1 MQQVS
6 CSVGWR
12 WSRRIASS
20 TSSSVIRLV
29 WHQLFFD
36 RHFVDSRISIA
47 PNWFHFLDRM
57 PGISQRSITCP
68 NPSILPFGLMTASR
82 SVGRGSDQRAIDEEA
97 AKEEEDTN
105 CKEIMIIRWRWMMK
119 QEGKHFSRTDHMKN
133 TYTAHNSG
141 RRTCGRKKEY
151 YWGNGILI

>member
-1 MQQVS
+1 MFRKYKIVAECRYQK
-6 CSVGWR
+6 GKANPKI
-12 WSRRIASS
+12 WSRFLALWDGVEVVASS
-20 TSSSVIRLV
+20 TSSSVIPLV

-57 PGISQRSITCP
+57 PGIPKFHC
-68 NPSILPFGLMTASR
+68 LPEPINS
-82 SVGRGSDQRAIDEEA
+82 SPWINDCKPVGRPWIWPKSAIDEEA

-133 TYTAHNSG
+133 TYTAHN
-141 RRTCGRKKEY
+141 
-151 YWGNGILI
+151 